1 MCKRIRFL
9 SEEGI
14 PTEKIGQS
22 IENDPEHAEI
32 GGIPFQSLKYKAQ
45 TIE

>member
-1 MCKRIRFL
+1 VCKRTEFL
-9 SEEGI
+9 LEAGI
-14 PTEKIGQS
+14 PTEKIGQN
-22 IENDPEHAEI
+22 IENDPEHAET